1 MIPALDEMSLLLVVL
16 IFCAAGAMIVF
27 VGTRFTGTV
36 DTLADRAGLG
46 EAITG
51 AVFMGATTS
60 IPDIRRGLPEGDDRP
75 VPLPRRGGRR
85 HRSFHRAVDRRA
97 DALPHRT
104 SRSNFPSDRLDC

>member
-1 MIPALDEMSLLLVVL
+1 MSLLLVVL

-36 DTLADRAGLG
+36 DTLADRTGLG

-60 IPDIRRGLPEGDDRP
+60 IPDIVVSTSTAAAGRPEIAMSNA
-75 VPLPRRGGRR
+75 LGGI
-85 HRSFHRAVDRRA
+85 AVQTA
-97 DALPHRT
+97 FL
-104 SRSNFPSDRLDC
+104 